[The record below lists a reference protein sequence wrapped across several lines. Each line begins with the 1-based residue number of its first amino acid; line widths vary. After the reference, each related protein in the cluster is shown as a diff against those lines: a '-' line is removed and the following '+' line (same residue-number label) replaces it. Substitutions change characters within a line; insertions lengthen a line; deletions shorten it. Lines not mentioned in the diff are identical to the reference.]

1 MTKVFWGGQAFVVSK
16 IYLLKIEKS
25 HCAHLKEKQWSSVQ
39 LPIHERLKFHMDV
52 SAGGRES
59 QTCLIVMLK
68 LCTCS
73 LVRPPKASPPPHL
86 RVSDLFILIYSF
98 ISLQISMFHS
108 HSFAVF
114 TALMILGMYGG
125 ALLKAKRYSALKS
138 MSFEKKNWRIKCWNT
153 ILKKTKLYCT
163 CWLWVKS
170 YLVVSLKKKKILW
183 PLVQLRHVCC
193 MNVLLWVC
201 KRVSDFVYAYH
212 LHYAVMAYLFLRKK
226 MK

>member
-73 LVRPPKASPPPHL
+73 LVRPPKASPPSPPFE
-86 RVSDLFILIYSF
+86 SQWFIYS
-98 ISLQISMFHS
+98 
-108 HSFAVF
+108 
-114 TALMILGMYGG
+114 
-125 ALLKAKRYSALKS
+125 
-138 MSFEKKNWRIKCWNT
+138 
-153 ILKKTKLYCT
+153 
-163 CWLWVKS
+163 
-170 YLVVSLKKKKILW
+170 
-183 PLVQLRHVCC
+183 
-193 MNVLLWVC
+193 
-201 KRVSDFVYAYH
+201 
-212 LHYAVMAYLFLRKK
+212 YLFFYFLANFHVSFSQLCSFYSVNDFRNVRWRFIESKEVQCT
-226 MK
+226 